1 MSKNFGIRV
10 GEWSKSGSFS
20 AVKTDSHRLKLNK
33 KFSSVSSHEET
44 KGLRRA
50 VEGGGMQTSF
60 RPGGGGD
67 SPHQKPLSWFINI
80 PNIHENSILSS
91 DT

>member
-50 VEGGGMQTSF
+50 VEGGGANLVQT
-60 RPGGGGD
+60 RGG
-67 SPHQKPLSWFINI
+67 
-80 PNIHENSILSS
+80 
-91 DT
+91 

>member
-50 VEGGGMQTSF
+50 VEGGGCKPRSDQ
-60 RPGGGGD
+60 GGG
-67 SPHQKPLSWFINI
+67 
-80 PNIHENSILSS
+80 
-91 DT
+91 